1 MKLPDT
7 FDRIVINSITDGG
20 IIMSLFNKVL
30 ASVGIGAAT
39 VDTKL
44 HKSTY
49 SINETITG
57 VVEIVG
63 GNTEQQIDAIYL
75 SLYTNY
81 IREIDD
87 KKVTDTAVLQKH
99 KINEPFTIQANE
111 KREIPFSLPLPAIV
125 PVTTG
130 QSRVWIQTGL
140 DIKNAIDPTDKDF
153 INIQPT
159 RLASNVLSAIQNL
172 GFRLRK
178 VDCEQAPSY
187 LRSRSPIVQEFE
199 FTPTN
204 NTYRRYLDELEV
216 VFLDQS
222 PNAVEVLLQVDRRAR
237 GLGGF
242 LSEALD
248 MDESFIRLTLFE
260 NDNLSTKIAQAI
272 ENKMR

>member
-1 MKLPDT
+1 
-7 FDRIVINSITDGG
+7 
-20 IIMSLFNKVL
+20 MSLFNKAL

-44 HKSTY
+44 HKASYT
-49 SINETITG
+49 IGEKITG

-63 GNTEQQIDAIYL
+63 GNTEQQIDSIYL

-81 IREIDD
+81 TREIND
-87 KKVTDTAVLQKH
+87 KKVTDNALLMNY
-99 KINEPFTIQANE
+99 KINEPFSVQPNE
-111 KREIPFSLPLPAIV
+111 IREIPFSFELPAAI

-130 QSRVWIQTGL
+130 QSRVWIHTGL

-153 INIQPT
+153 IDIQPT
-159 RLASNVLSAIQNL
+159 RLASSVLTAIQNL

-178 VDCEQAPSY
+178 VDSEQAPAS
-187 LRSRSPIVQEFE
+187 LRNRTPIVQEFE

-216 VFLDQS
+216 IFLDQTS
-222 PNAVEVLLQVDRRAR
+222 RSVEILLQVDRRAR
-237 GLGGF
+237 GLGSF
-242 LSEALD
+242 LSEAFD

-260 NDNLSTKIAQAI
+260 NDNIPAKIAQAI
-272 ENKMR
+272 DHNMR

>member
-1 MKLPDT
+1 
-7 FDRIVINSITDGG
+7 
-20 IIMSLFNKVL
+20 MSLFNKVL
-30 ASVGIGAAT
+30 ASVGIGATT

-44 HKSTY
+44 HKSNYT
-49 SINETITG
+49 INENITG

-63 GNTEQQIDAIYL
+63 GNIEQQIDAIYL
-75 SLYTNY
+75 SLYTNFT
-81 IREIDD
+81 REIND
-87 KKVTDTAVLQKH
+87 KKVTDNAVLMNY
-99 KINEPFTIQANE
+99 KINEPFTIQPNE
-111 KREIPFSLPLPAIV
+111 KREIPFTFELPAAI

-130 QSRVWIQTGL
+130 QSRVWIHTGL

-153 INIQPT
+153 IDIQPT

-178 VDCEQAPSY
+178 VDSEQAPSS
-187 LRSRSPIVQEFE
+187 LRNRAPIVQEFE

-216 VFLDQS
+216 IFLDQTS
-222 PNAVEVLLQVDRRAR
+222 RSVEILLQVDRRAR
-237 GLGGF
+237 GLGSF

-260 NDNLSTKIAQAI
+260 NDNISAKISQAI
-272 ENKMR
+272 ESKMR